1 MSRTVL
7 VSTHFPVFE
16 ILIMNHPPRNV
27 KFPFV
32 SSQRFP
38 STRVIKTSTAQKR
51 TQETR
56 YDDCKAFPKP
66 LTQNLISV
74 FVSHQCRWSRSWTEI
89 IMEYNRFCCLLIFM
103 INLQTIFGEDDT
115 IIQHR
120 SKRQAFSPDVRFFL
134 YTWFLWYRYLGFF
147 VFDVHLNKFSLGF
160 FRKVWLPWREN
171 FIWSAT

>member
-1 MSRTVL
+1 MCWCRLDFYRYSQLRVSRTVL
-7 VSTHFPVFE
+7 VSTHFPVFV
-16 ILIMNHPPRNV
+16 IPIMNHPPRNV

-38 STRVIKTSTAQKR
+38 STQVIKTSTSQKR

-56 YDDCKAFPKP
+56 YNDCKAFPKP

-74 FVSHQCRWSRSWTEI
+74 FVSRQCRWSHSWTKI
-89 IMEYNRFCCLLIFM
+89 IMEFNRFCCLLVFM

-115 IIQHR
+115 ITHHR

-134 YTWFLWYRYLGFF
+134 NIVYMVFVRQEFKYFLC
-147 VFDVHLNKFSLGF
+147 
-160 FRKVWLPWREN
+160 VWRA
-171 FIWSAT
+171 FK

>member
-1 MSRTVL
+1 MYCLGVVYIVYRYPKLRVSRTVL

-74 FVSHQCRWSRSWTEI
+74 FVSHLSSQ
-89 IMEYNRFCCLLIFM
+89 YNVEVSQLNRNHNGVQSLLLLTYFYDQSTNHI
-103 INLQTIFGEDDT
+103 
-115 IIQHR
+115 
-120 SKRQAFSPDVRFFL
+120 
-134 YTWFLWYRYLGFF
+134 
-147 VFDVHLNKFSLGF
+147 
-160 FRKVWLPWREN
+160 WRG
-171 FIWSAT
+171 

>member
-1 MSRTVL
+1 MYCIGVVYTLYRYPKLRVSRTVL

-74 FVSHQCRWSRSWTEI
+74 FVSHLSSQ
-89 IMEYNRFCCLLIFM
+89 YNVEVSQLNRNHNGVQSLLLLTYFYDQSTNHI
-103 INLQTIFGEDDT
+103 
-115 IIQHR
+115 
-120 SKRQAFSPDVRFFL
+120 
-134 YTWFLWYRYLGFF
+134 
-147 VFDVHLNKFSLGF
+147 
-160 FRKVWLPWREN
+160 WRG
-171 FIWSAT
+171 